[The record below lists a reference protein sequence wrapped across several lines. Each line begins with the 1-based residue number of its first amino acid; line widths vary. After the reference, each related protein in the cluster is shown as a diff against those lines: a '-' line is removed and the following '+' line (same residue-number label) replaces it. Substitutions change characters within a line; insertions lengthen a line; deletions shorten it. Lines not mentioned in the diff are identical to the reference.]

1 METPDGAAIA
11 PEAGQGAAT
20 TPESGSTGSWLET
33 IPETE
38 TFLHKAEDGSE
49 QPLPLREHPK
59 LKEFKSP
66 AELAKSLLNQE
77 KLLGKKTLGITP
89 LKEGATEEEQA
100 EWNAEFRRVLAVPE
114 TPEGYEFSFPEG
126 TQIDNN
132 LLGWF
137 KGTAHEIGLPPAM
150 AQGVA
155 QKWTEHVNGYWEKE
169 FKRMDEEKAANVKA
183 IEQHFGGAEK
193 TAEAVEL
200 AKRGFAT
207 LAGRSGISEEEATAF
222 AKTFGD
228 NATFLKVFSSIGK
241 NTSQEDSQVSGGAA
255 GSGKNDQTRE
265 EYYASLR
272 KKK

>member
-11 PEAGQGAAT
+11 PETGQGAAT

-38 TFLHKAEDGSE
+38 TFLHKEEDGSE
-49 QPLPLREHPK
+49 KPLPLRDHPK

-89 LKEGATEEEQA
+89 LKEGATDEEKA
-100 EWNAEFRRVLAVPE
+100 EWNAEFRRVMAVPE
-114 TPEGYEFSFPEG
+114 TPDGYEFSFPEG
-126 TQIDNN
+126 TKVDEG

-137 KGTAHEIGLPPAM
+137 KNASHELGLPPSM

-155 QKWTEHVNGYWEKE
+155 QKWNDHVNGYWEKE
-169 FKRMDEEKAANVKA
+169 FKRMDEEKAANVAALEK
-183 IEQHFGGAEK
+183 HFGGPEK

-200 AKRGFAT
+200 AKRGFAA
-207 LAGRSGISEEEATAF
+207 LAGKSGIAEEEATAF

-241 NTSQEDSQVSGGAA
+241 NTSQEDSQVSGGAG
-255 GSGKNDQTRE
+255 GSGKNDETRDE
-265 EYYASLR
+265 HYA
-272 KKK
+272 KQFPK